1 MATQPAATISRKQH
15 IMQSAQDLEEPKTA
29 RQRLREALPLIVA
42 VAITLIVGALG
53 VYYRDTLMALGRY
66 GLIGI
71 FLINLINNAS
81 VILPAPFGLVATC
94 LFADVSHPLLVG
106 GAAGLGSALGEYTG
120 YMAGAGG
127 NAVIPHGRIYRLL
140 HYYMR
145 RAGPLVIFVLA
156 AVPNPFFDVG
166 GLIAGALKMP
176 PMIFLGT
183 TIAGKVLRNVLI
195 ALGCA
200 GSVPFL
206 AHFFR

>member
-1 MATQPAATISRKQH
+1 MQPA
-15 IMQSAQDLEEPKTA
+15 QDIEAPKTA
-29 RQRLREALPLIVA
+29 RQRLREALPLIAA
-42 VAITLIVGALG
+42 VLITIVVGALG
-53 VYYRDTLMALGRY
+53 VYYRESIMALGRY
-66 GLIGI
+66 GLIGV

-81 VILPAPFGLVATC
+81 VILPAPFGFVATC
-94 LFADVSHPLLVG
+94 LFADVAHPLLVG
-106 GAAGLGSALGEYTG
+106 AAAGLGSALGEYTG

-140 HYYMR
+140 RYYMR

-156 AVPNPFFDVG
+156 VVPNPLFDVG

-176 PMIFLGT
+176 PMIFLGA

-200 GSVPFL
+200 GSVPFI
-206 AHFFR
+206 AQFFR